1 MALSRNGMRQ
11 PHARKSSFGSSVT
24 RAKTPAASRLP
35 MVTPMGAQ
43 LPNRPRL
50 PSGAYSTAKITAP
63 PYSAPA
69 PKPCSSRSSTSRI
82 GAQMPML
89 A

>member
-1 MALSRNGMRQ
+1 MRQ
-11 PHARKSSFGSSVT
+11 PHESRSSFESRVT
-24 RAKTPAASRLP
+24 IAKTAAASRLP
-35 MVTPMGAQ
+35 TVTPMGAQ

-50 PSGAYSTAKITAP
+50 PSGAYSTAKMTAP

-69 PKPCSSRSSTSRI
+69 PKPCSRRSTTSRI
-82 GAQMPML
+82 GAKMPML